1 MISRSLVY
9 ASLVL
14 SLCATP
20 AFASKIIGNGYK
32 PVHHHAKTLA
42 AKTPPK
48 HEQRLASKII
58 GSGAKQD
65 PSRCK
70 AVAVKQEN
78 CDSSALAAV
87 MKPTAGGT
95 RGWAKGIK
103 P

>member
-1 MISRSLVY
+1 MISRSLIY

-14 SLCATP
+14 SLCASP
-20 AFASKIIGNGYK
+20 ALAGKIIGNGYK

-58 GSGAKQD
+58 GNGAKQD

-70 AVAVKQEN
+70 GAAVKQEN
-78 CDSSALAAV
+78 CDPATLAAV
-87 MKPTAGGT
+87 MKPTAGGAK
-95 RGWAKGIK
+95 GWASGVK